1 MRERLVL
8 PILIPVGAAL
18 TILLLIVS
26 GSKLLL
32 EISPEVATVV
42 AIAIAVGIL
51 AVSTFLAMGPRLRA
65 PQVYAITALPI
76 SVLLA
81 VGLYLVVQPQP
92 KTAGE
97 GGAAVEV
104 VTTIN
109 EVATDNVFS
118 IKAIN
123 VPVGQEIT
131 LNLDNKGQAAHNW
144 NLTGVAGDPKTDI
157 ISGGQQATVKFTID
171 KAGTFN
177 FKCDVHPAEM
187 TGKITAIEGAV
198 ASGPSN
204 SPEVTATD
212 NKFNPNTLTFAA
224 NQPVKVTLNNKGA
237 AAHNI
242 HFIGVKDPSGKDVAG
257 AILAGGQSE
266 TIEFDA
272 PAPGTYK
279 FQCDVHPAE
288 MTGSLTVQ

>member
-1 MRERLVL
+1 
-8 PILIPVGAAL
+8 
-18 TILLLIVS
+18 
-26 GSKLLL
+26 
-32 EISPEVATVV
+32 
-42 AIAIAVGIL
+42 
-51 AVSTFLAMGPRLRA
+51 
-65 PQVYAITALPI
+65 
-76 SVLLA
+76 LLA

-97 GGAAVEV
+97 AGGGVQV

-118 IKAIN
+118 VKAVS

-204 SPEVTATD
+204 TPVVTATD
-212 NKFNPNTLTFAA
+212 NKFDPKTLAFSA
-224 NQPVKVTLNNKGA
+224 NNKVTLTLNNKGA